1 MRTKY
6 TIYVPLFVLAVGLFF
21 GSSLFAAADDSFGSA
36 EILKQ
41 AGHIRAFL
49 FGPVLKIVGIAA
61 AAWGLIQ
68 AFASSSLKPIW
79 IFGGIALASLLLPKF
94 IDGIFPG

>member
-1 MRTKY
+1 M
-6 TIYVPLFVLAVGLFF
+6 F
-21 GSSLFAAADDSFGSA
+21 AADDHFGST

-41 AGHIRAFL
+41 AGSIRAFL